1 MHDGESGWWDSI
13 LNTKATRQEMLLIF
27 ADWLQ
32 DRDDDRAEGVRAIGR
47 LKLWPWAPPGFK
59 GRKSPVGW
67 TYTETGH
74 PYGYSLTR
82 RWFFNLD
89 VTGLNYATVQEAIE
103 DAARA
108 FGKLPE
114 DDRRRLLAGAGKV

>member
-1 MHDGESGWWDSI
+1 MHDGESEWWALI
-13 LNTKATRQEMLLIF
+13 LNHKRDRQSNLMIF

-47 LKLWPWAPPGFK
+47 LNLWAWTPPATHDGKKFM
-59 GRKSPVGW
+59 GW
-67 TYTETGH
+67 TYTDTGR

-82 RWFFNLD
+82 RWFFLLANA
-89 VTGLNYATVQEAIE
+89 GLNYATVQEAIE